1 MPLSVQINLFYRYD
15 VELEEYQ
22 RNNLFIVMSSLLATS
37 SDNKQKTEKLVE
49 SFESIDI
56 DSNPMSEVQN
66 L

>member
-1 MPLSVQINLFYRYD
+1 
-15 VELEEYQ
+15 
-22 RNNLFIVMSSLLATS
+22 MSSLLATS

-49 SFESIDI
+49 PFESIDI